1 MKAFYLFCT
10 IGLCF
15 NVYAGNGT
23 SGGGGAFVCRDL
35 NNNITSTYLLDLWEA
50 EKINNLDILF
60 SNESP
65 EDQVHHAIDKLNKI
79 DSYLAAE
86 TEKQVE
92 LIFNSARNLPD
103 DITLPAPTDAN
114 SRYQKKNCPLEG
126 MMFYDGDLDQLQ
138 VVPSVFSKLASNTD
152 IAAAKLHEALYYV
165 FRNNLIPN
173 VQSQISTSIPIRNL
187 IGCLFSKSEDCLI
200 SKYSKNDLLTNSDST
215 YFCESKNF
223 AFYLLKVNPY
233 IESSFKSSDFPGVT
247 SNWVALLDKYLEL
260 EVSNLTFFNP
270 GKPGLV
276 QGYAPNTMSKFQYN
290 YIPFFFENNAT
301 NISDS
306 RTKFKDNAPELSKFS
321 PFLTFPRNDSQL
333 ENPEC
338 RKIK

>member
-1 MKAFYLFCT
+1 MKAIYLFCT
-10 IGLCF
+10 IGLCLNAF
-15 NVYAGNGT
+15 AGNGT

-50 EKINNLDILF
+50 EKINNREILF

-65 EDQVHHAIDKLNKI
+65 EDQIKNAIDKLNKV

-86 TEKQVE
+86 TAQQVE

-165 FRNNLIPN
+165 FRNNLILN

-200 SKYSKNDLLTNSDST
+200 SKYSKDAILTNSDTT

-223 AFYLLKVNPY
+223 AFYLLKINPY
-233 IESSFKSSDFPGVT
+233 IESSFKSSDYPGVT
-247 SNWVALLDKYLEL
+247 GKWVALLDKYLEL
-260 EVSNLTFFNP
+260 EVNNLTFFDP
-270 GKPGLV
+270 GKTGLN
-276 QGYAPNTMSKFQYN
+276 QGYSPNTMSKFQYN
-290 YIPFFFENNAT
+290 LIPFLFENTTTKNPGSST
-301 NISDS
+301 NLNND
-306 RTKFKDNAPELSKFS
+306 FPELSKFR
-321 PFLTFPRNDSQL
+321 PFITFPGDESKF
-333 ENPEC
+333 ENPIC
-338 RKIK
+338 RKLK